1 MLKIADDYGT
11 SIVIENRE
19 EFDDFFEDCFN
30 DLVWIQKNL
39 IPIPTEHNTKD
50 FDFDKPLPWFFF
62 IKRETDSED
71 AKCYEV
77 DRHFILSAYRSKIT
91 ELLKYSDDY
100 ARFLRM

>member
-19 EFDDFFEDCFN
+19 EFDDFFEDCFQN
-30 DLVWIQKNL
+30 PVWIQTNF
-39 IPIPTEHNTKD
+39 IPMKGGILDLD
-50 FDFDKPLPWFFF
+50 FEKPFPWFFF

-71 AKCYEV
+71 AKCCEV

-91 ELLKYSDDY
+91 ELLNYSDDY